1 MLIPQKNRCPSPHPA
16 EVLFSRSRPALLI
29 STNFFPCIGFPGI
42 RTDPAYGSGPEK
54 KGHPPNPIGYHHLS
68 HEISFSGVY
77 QVYHYTVKLYH
88 IPSSETPNYHWRWVK
103 RSINAH
109 GLVVHD
115 TLTANLIQRIHH
127 VQHLIVLPCGDDM
140 PWKKL
145 TPSRWHL
152 GMEPLEDLKLR
163 LHRQCQERG
172 FNYTRK
178 EIWKIIQA

>member
-1 MLIPQKNRCPSPHPA
+1 MVECRFSCVDSPKNRCPSPHPA

-88 IPSSETPNYHWRWVK
+88 IPSSETPNYH
-103 RSINAH
+103 
-109 GLVVHD
+109 
-115 TLTANLIQRIHH
+115 
-127 VQHLIVLPCGDDM
+127 
-140 PWKKL
+140 
-145 TPSRWHL
+145 
-152 GMEPLEDLKLR
+152 
-163 LHRQCQERG
+163 
-172 FNYTRK
+172 
-178 EIWKIIQA
+178 